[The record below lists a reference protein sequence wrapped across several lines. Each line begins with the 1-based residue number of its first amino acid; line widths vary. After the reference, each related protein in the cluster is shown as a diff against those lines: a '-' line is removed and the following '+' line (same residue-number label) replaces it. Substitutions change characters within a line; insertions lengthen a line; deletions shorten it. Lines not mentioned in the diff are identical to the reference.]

1 MLAGSA
7 VDALLKGRGYEKG
20 SHYSRIEKAI
30 GDGLLTKEMGEWAH
44 EVRLGSN
51 NPRHADDE
59 TPHVTIDET
68 ERLIEFATML
78 GKILYVLPIQVEQGK
93 KKAEGVAE

>member
-1 MLAGSA
+1 M
-7 VDALLKGRGYEKG
+7 LKGRGYDKG
-20 SHYSRIEKAI
+20 NHYVRIEKAVA
-30 GDGLLTKEMGEWAH
+30 DGLLTKEMGDWAH

-59 TPHVTIDET
+59 TPHMTPEEA

-78 GKILYVLPIQVEQGK
+78 GKILYVLPFQVEQGK
-93 KKAEGVAE
+93 RKAAGDEE